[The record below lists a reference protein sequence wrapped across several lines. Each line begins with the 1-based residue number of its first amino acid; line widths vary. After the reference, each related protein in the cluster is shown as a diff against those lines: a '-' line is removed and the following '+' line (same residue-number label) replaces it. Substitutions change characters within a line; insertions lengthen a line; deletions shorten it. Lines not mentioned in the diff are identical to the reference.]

1 MPERLALPPAAPPGT
16 LQEPPR
22 RRRSALRWLT
32 RNRMVLSGLVI
43 ATLLISTALLADIL
57 SPRDPGAVDVA
68 AAMQGPSAQHLFG
81 TDRFGRDLLSRV
93 IFGSRVSLGIGFSSV
108 AFALVLGSLLGLL
121 AGYFGG
127 ILDTALGRLMDIF
140 FSFPLLLLA
149 IAIAGMLGP
158 GINNAIVVLA
168 IVYTPF
174 FFRVARGPVLAEREK
189 EYIQAARAIGA
200 RDRRIVFFHVLPNIV
215 SPLIVQASVTV
226 AYAILTEA
234 SLSYLGLG
242 TPLLTP
248 SWGTTL
254 NEGRTY
260 LQLAPWISIFP
271 GIFIMLAVLAFN
283 LVGDGLRDLLDPR
296 MH

>member
-1 MPERLALPPAAPPGT
+1 
-16 LQEPPR
+16 
-22 RRRSALRWLT
+22 
-32 RNRMVLSGLVI
+32 MVLSGLVI
-43 ATLLISTALLADIL
+43 AALLILIALFADIL

-68 AAMQGPSAQHLFG
+68 AAMQSPSAAHLFG

-93 IFGSRVSLGIGFSSV
+93 IVGSRVSLGIGFSSV
-108 AFALVLGSLLGLL
+108 AFALGLGSLLGLL

-127 ILDTALGRLMDIF
+127 IIDTALGRIMDIF

-158 GINNAIVVLA
+158 GINNAIAVLA

-189 EYIQAARAIGA
+189 EYIQAARAIGS
-200 RDRRIVFFHVLPNIV
+200 RDRRILFLHVLPNIV
-215 SPLIVQASVTV
+215 SPLIVQASVTI

-283 LVGDGLRDLLDPR
+283 LVGDGLRDVLDPR